1 MFAIRKLRKPTKWC
15 YFLKSGGCMALE
27 IKFDKNLINRKFRF
41 LLDPKYDRP
50 LTIMKGGS
58 SSSKS
63 YSISQV
69 IPMWI
74 LQGRNIIVARESGDT
89 IRRTIFLG
97 IRKAIS
103 RQGLDHLFTIR
114 VTHMTIQSRV
124 SQGCAVFVATSDEE
138 KMKSLEPASSAK
150 AFDTCI
156 MEEASEISFAS
167 QMQLML
173 RMRGKSKF
181 KKRTYMLLNPISREH
196 HIFKK
201 YYAHLD
207 DPDSTG
213 YIDDRIHLHHSTYLD
228 NAYLDQ
234 SEIDVLNSMKDISPR
249 HYDVYA
255 LGKWGTMSHTIYSNW
270 EAREIP
276 PEEIAGLPIRI
287 GLDFGYIDATA
298 CNFMAYDKSNS
309 TLYIFDEIHLEK
321 SNSDNL
327 LDALNLKFAEHGLY
341 GEQILYDWADPRY
354 GEIIRESGFRAEKGW
369 KGAGSIL
376 AGINFLQTLK
386 IVIDKRKCPHTAAE
400 ISCFSWKEKDGNP
413 IDDPKM
419 GNDHHMDSMRM
430 GMSAEIKGSAPVRW
444 GTKKK
449 LFGLR

>member
-1 MFAIRKLRKPTKWC
+1 M
-15 YFLKSGGCMALE
+15 SLE

-69 IPMWI
+69 IPTWI
-74 LQGRNIIVARESGDT
+74 LQGRNIIIARESGDT

-114 VTHMTIQSRV
+114 LTQMTIQSRV

-138 KMKSLEPASSAK
+138 KMKSLEPASSAR

-173 RMRGKSKF
+173 RMRGKSAF
-181 KKRTYMLLNPISREH
+181 PKRTFMLLNPISREH

-201 YYAHLD
+201 YYAHLP
-207 DPDSTG
+207 DPDNTG
-213 YIDDRIHLHHSTYLD
+213 HIDDRIHLHHSTYLD

-234 SEIDVLNSMKDISPR
+234 SEINVLLSMKEISPR

-270 EAREIP
+270 EEREIP
-276 PEEIAGLPIRI
+276 EEEIAHLPKRI
-287 GLDFGYIDATA
+287 GLDFGYVDATA
-298 CNFMAYDKSNS
+298 CNFMAYDKENR
-309 TLYIFDEIHLEK
+309 TVYVYDEIHLER
-321 SNSDNL
+321 SNSEDL
-327 LDALNLKFAEHGLY
+327 LRELDIKYSKLGLSV
-341 GEQILYDWADPRY
+341 ERILYDWADPRY
-354 GEIIRESGFRAEKGW
+354 GELISEAGFPADKGW
-369 KGAGSIL
+369 KPAGSKL
-376 AGINFLQTLK
+376 AGINFFQTHK
-386 IVIDKRKCPHTAAE
+386 IVIDKRRCRHTLAE
-400 ISCFSWKEKDGNP
+400 ISCYSWREVNGSP
-413 IDDPKM
+413 IDEPKD
-419 GNDHHMDSMRM
+419 GNDHHMDAMRM
-430 GMSAEIKGSAPVRW
+430 GFSNEIKGSKGVKW
-444 GTKKK
+444 GDKKT
-449 LFGLR
+449 LFKPTDKINIFGDPLPKTVKS